1 MKNLKGLR
9 SCIKVLGFV
18 SAIIVKFASFVE
30 GGIFRVIENIINFC
44 QAETADLFRR
54 GKRFCKCQDLPFY
67 FVIEVLIFQIPD
79 VGAESC

>member
-9 SCIKVLGFV
+9 SCIQVLGLV

-44 QAETADLFRR
+44 QAETADQLSLVRH
-54 GKRFCKCQDLPFY
+54 KSND
-67 FVIEVLIFQIPD
+67 VTLIK
-79 VGAESC
+79 